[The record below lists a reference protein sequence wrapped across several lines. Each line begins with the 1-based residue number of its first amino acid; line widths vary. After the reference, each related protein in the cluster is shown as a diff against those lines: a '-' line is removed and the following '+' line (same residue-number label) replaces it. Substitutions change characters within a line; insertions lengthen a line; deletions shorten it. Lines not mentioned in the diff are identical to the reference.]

1 MLKWMQVTFAQPR
14 LSEGHRHPD
23 VHSAFRMQYQTFS
36 RILPRGKG
44 TLRDYGTGFHL
55 KVKAVQVVQ
64 LFSAYTKI
72 TDGLRLGTDFDS
84 LIQAVGQ
91 HQKTWSFLARERS
104 ATELLFVAVA
114 ETRLASEVLDAER

>member
-1 MLKWMQVTFAQPR
+1 MLFLVRSFTCHFFLTACGTKT
-14 LSEGHRHPD
+14 
-23 VHSAFRMQYQTFS
+23 
-36 RILPRGKG
+36 KG

-91 HQKTWSFLARERS
+91 DQKA
-104 ATELLFVAVA
+104 
-114 ETRLASEVLDAER
+114 

>member
-1 MLKWMQVTFAQPR
+1 MFILLSACNIR
-14 LSEGHRHPD
+14 LLAGYYRK
-23 VHSAFRMQYQTFS
+23 
-36 RILPRGKG
+36 KG

-64 LFSAYTKI
+64 LLSAYTKI

-91 HQKTWSFLARERS
+91 HQKAWSFLAQER
-104 ATELLFVAVA
+104 
-114 ETRLASEVLDAER
+114 

>member
-1 MLKWMQVTFAQPR
+1 MLKWMQVAIAQPR

-23 VHSAFRMQYQTFS
+23 VHSTFRMQYQTFS

-55 KVKAVQVVQ
+55 KVKAVPVVQ

-72 TDGLRLGTDFDS
+72 TDGLRLGTNFDS

-91 HQKTWSFLARERS
+91 DQKA
-104 ATELLFVAVA
+104 
-114 ETRLASEVLDAER
+114 

>member
-1 MLKWMQVTFAQPR
+1 MLKWMQAAIAEPR
-14 LSEGHRHPD
+14 LSERDRYPD
-23 VHSAFRMQYQTFS
+23 VQSTFRMQYQTFS

-64 LFSAYTKI
+64 LLGAYTKI
-72 TDGLRLGTDFDS
+72 TDRLRLRTDFDS

-91 HQKTWSFLARERS
+91 DQKA
-104 ATELLFVAVA
+104 
-114 ETRLASEVLDAER
+114 

>member
-1 MLKWMQVTFAQPR
+1 MLKWMQVAVAQPR
-14 LSEGHRHPD
+14 LSEGRRHPD
-23 VHSAFRMQYQTFS
+23 VHSAFRMQYKTFS

-55 KVKAVQVVQ
+55 RVKAVQF
-64 LFSAYTKI
+64 FSAYTKI

-91 HQKTWSFLARERS
+91 DQKA
-104 ATELLFVAVA
+104 
-114 ETRLASEVLDAER
+114 

>member
-1 MLKWMQVTFAQPR
+1 
-14 LSEGHRHPD
+14 
-23 VHSAFRMQYQTFS
+23 MQYQTFS
-36 RILPRGKG
+36 RILPKKKG
-44 TLRDYGTGFHL
+44 TSRDYGTGFHL
-55 KVKAVQVVQ
+55 NVKAVQVVQ

-91 HQKTWSFLARERS
+91 HQKVWSFLAQERS

-114 ETRLASEVLDAER
+114 KTRLASEVSDAQR

>member
-1 MLKWMQVTFAQPR
+1 MQVTFAQPR
-14 LSEGHRHPD
+14 LSEGHRHSD

-55 KVKAVQVVQ
+55 KAVPVVQ

-91 HQKTWSFLARERS
+91 DQKA
-104 ATELLFVAVA
+104 
-114 ETRLASEVLDAER
+114 